1 MVHGVG
7 AGFCPLEGLVQGE
20 DTAAGRPG
28 EARAGRPCGAP
39 PAAAQRGPA
48 AGFLR
53 LVRAVNG
60 APTRRLPLPYAAA
73 CRGRGR
79 EKPGLLRLGKYV
91 QEAGRPQAARASPGQ
106 GAPQGRPP
114 LLRSGACGRLPAPCT
129 GCKRGAGPPLAP
141 APTQLPAGG
150 GASPREVQGNLQTRR
165 FSCKSSAVIQFSG
178 VFPAGRP
185 KTPVKTQEKNFRL
198 AFFAP
203 KDLIFRPH
211 FAMIKGNTL
220 SKRGTGHDTGL
231 ASADQR

>member
-1 MVHGVG
+1 MRGESRPQAAPAQPGPGGPPRRPPPRRSRG
-7 AGFCPLEGLVQGE
+7 AGAGARPQLRRVKRGPGGP
-20 DTAAGRPG
+20 AGR
-28 EARAGRPCGAP
+28 AGPRGAPP

-60 APTRRLPLPYAAA
+60 APARRLSLPP
-73 CRGRGR
+73 RG
-79 EKPGLLRLGKYV
+79 
-91 QEAGRPQAARASPGQ
+91 
-106 GAPQGRPP
+106 
-114 LLRSGACGRLPAPCT
+114 CLP
-129 GCKRGAGPPLAP
+129 GAGP
-141 APTQLPAGG
+141 
-150 GASPREVQGNLQTRR
+150 SPREVQGNLQTRR

-178 VFPAGRP
+178 IFPAGRP
-185 KTPVKTQEKNFRL
+185 KTPAKTQDNFFRL

-220 SKRGTGHDTGL
+220 SKRGTGHDTGP

>member
-1 MVHGVG
+1 M
-7 AGFCPLEGLVQGE
+7 QGE
-20 DTAAGRPG
+20 NAAAGRPG
-28 EARAGRPCGAP
+28 CARAGRPAGAP
-39 PAAAQRGPA
+39 PAAQQRGPA

-73 CRGRGR
+73 CRGQGR

-91 QEAGRPQAARASPGQ
+91 QEAGAPRR
-106 GAPQGRPP
+106 GAPRCAAA
-114 LLRSGACGRLPAPCT
+114 GACGRFPAPCT
-129 GCKRGAGPPLAP
+129 GCKRDTDPPLAP
-141 APTQLPAGG
+141 APRSCLPGAGP
-150 GASPREVQGNLQTRR
+150 SPREVQGNLQTRR

-178 VFPAGRP
+178 IFPAGRP
-185 KTPVKTQEKNFRL
+185 KTPAKTQEKNFRL

-220 SKRGTGHDTGL
+220 SKRGTGHDTGP

>member
-1 MVHGVG
+1 M
-7 AGFCPLEGLVQGE
+7 QGE
-20 DTAAGRPG
+20 NTAAGRPG

-60 APTRRLPLPYAAA
+60 APARRLPLPHAAA
-73 CRGRGR
+73 CRGRG
-79 EKPGLLRLGKYV
+79 PGKAGAAAFGKIC
-91 QEAGRPQAARASPGQ
+91 AGGGGGRRPPRPSPGRAPPT
-106 GAPQGRPP
+106 GAPPRCPP
-114 LLRSGACGRLPAPCT
+114 GGGGRLPAPCT
-129 GCKRGAGPPLAP
+129 GCKRGTDPPLAP
-141 APTQLPAGG
+141 ALRSCLPGAGP
-150 GASPREVQGNLQTRR
+150 SPREVQGNLQTRR

-178 VFPAGRP
+178 IFPAGRP
-185 KTPVKTQEKNFRL
+185 KTPVKTQDKFFRL

-220 SKRGTGHDTGL
+220 SKRGTGHDTGP

>member
-1 MVHGVG
+1 M
-7 AGFCPLEGLVQGE
+7 QGE
-20 DTAAGRPG
+20 NAAAGRPG
-28 EARAGRPCGAP
+28 FARAGRPAGAP

-79 EKPGLLRLGKYV
+79 EKPGLLRFGKYV
-91 QEAGRPQAARASPGQ
+91 QEAGGGRRPPGLRPGRAPRR
-106 GAPQGRPP
+106 GAPRCAAA
-114 LLRSGACGRLPAPCT
+114 GACGRLPAPCT
-129 GCKRGAGPPLAP
+129 GCKRGTDPPLAP
-141 APTQLPAGG
+141 APTQLPAEGRP
-150 GASPREVQGNLQTRR
+150 SPREVQGNLQTRR

-178 VFPAGRP
+178 IFPAGRP
-185 KTPVKTQEKNFRL
+185 KTPVKTQDKFFRL

-220 SKRGTGHDTGL
+220 SKRGTGHDTGP